1 MKTETAEQRN
11 SDYHSKDLNKRLE
24 EIQAKRSI
32 LEQSDRQDFVNKTN
46 EEAKKRNMQIL
57 KKLSFFQER
66 IQWMKND
73 CYSNT
78 RLKIMEKNYW
88 SFVRS
93 MKPLWEREISSVS
106 RNK

>member
-1 MKTETAEQRN
+1 MNSETAEQHI
-11 SDYHSKDLNKRLE
+11 SDYHSKDLNKHLE
-24 EIQAKRSI
+24 EIRAKRSI
-32 LEQSDRQDFVNKTN
+32 LEQTDKQDFVNKTN

-66 IQWMKND
+66 RQWIKND
-73 CYSNT
+73 CYSNS